1 MSEKDNIVRSPLY
14 TESKNTKLRKQRAE
28 WW

>member
-1 MSEKDNIVRSPLY
+1 MSEKDNIERSPLY
-14 TESKNTKLRKQRAE
+14 TESKNTKLIKQRVE